1 MWGVSMYQEDIEKR
15 GRPQMNTAKLG
26 WEIFK
31 SSHILTH
38 TRLVWHSFLAAFAAI
53 KPYHVTN

>member
-38 TRLVWHSFLAAFAAI
+38 TRLV
-53 KPYHVTN
+53 